1 MKDKT
6 LKENYK
12 NIIIDRIRKID
23 DINILIKILTFIIHS

>member
-12 NIIIDRIRKID
+12 KIIIDRIRKID
-23 DINILIKILTFIIHS
+23 DINILVKILTFITHS

>member
-12 NIIIDRIRKID
+12 KIIIDRIRKID
-23 DINILIKILTFIIHS
+23 DIKILVKILTFITHS